1 MSRAKAAVVAVVVVL
16 MMQQCAAFSCI
27 SVSPAAVGVQ
37 MQLKAGEHAAGRMHI
52 SRRSVQVQV
61 CASCN
66 RTVDPLFRTDHSFS

>member
-52 SRRSVQVQV
+52 SRRSVQV
-61 CASCN
+61 CAH
-66 RTVDPLFRTDHSFS
+66 PAIEQ